1 MYDIKWQFSKP
12 LASRREKSI
21 KERKG
26 ELWQRKREKFR
37 VLQEKKE
44 NQSIGGHTT
53 LFSLLKNPQ
62 KKLDLATMREEGST
76 DVESCNVCQ
85 F

>member
-44 NQSIGGHTT
+44 NQSIEPNQNNTF
-53 LFSLLKNPQ
+53 LPI
-62 KKLDLATMREEGST
+62 KKST
-76 DVESCNVCQ
+76 KETGLGYNERRG
-85 F
+85 FH